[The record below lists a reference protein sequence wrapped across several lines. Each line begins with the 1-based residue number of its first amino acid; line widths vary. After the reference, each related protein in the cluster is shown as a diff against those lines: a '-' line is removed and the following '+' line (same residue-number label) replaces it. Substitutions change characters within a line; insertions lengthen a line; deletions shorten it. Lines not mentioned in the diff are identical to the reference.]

1 MKKPLVI
8 AFLTFIIIVACTN
21 RDGEIID
28 LINSV
33 KKQNDDLKAQITALK
48 KTTDSALVAVLK
60 VNSMQSAT
68 ERKIDLIQTDL
79 KTILP
84 QISSLTSQMTSTNA
98 DLVTLK
104 AKIDALQAKCAEL
117 VAQIA
122 LLNGSSAQI
131 NLKEGLLAYYPFNG
145 NANDISGNS
154 NNGTVYEA
162 ALTNNRF
169 GNSKNAYYFS
179 SQNCSPRI
187 EASVNTI
194 SITKALTISIWV
206 KQVGNGCISPRILD
220 FASSP
225 IDGPGQLQWTFGYQN
240 SWAVSH
246 AFADTSGVNS
256 NLYSTGPFVWTH
268 LVYSNDGTTCKFY
281 QDGKLLGTKLFGT
294 GKPILARNLTIGRM
308 NHPAF
313 DAFDG
318 NLDDLG
324 IWNRALTAEEIKF
337 LYENDFKP

>member
-79 KTILP
+79 KTILT

-122 LLNGSSAQI
+122 TIADPQKTKSSPKIGDEYGGGIVFYIDPISFKGLVVTKENVRDGSTEWGCYCQDIKNTKTDVGSGQNNTKEMLNQCISSQSIPNWSAKI
-131 NLKEGLLAYYPFNG
+131 VNELVRDGFDDWYLPSKDELNLIYQNLHLKG
-145 NANDISGNS
+145 
-154 NNGTVYEA
+154 
-162 ALTNNRF
+162 F
-169 GNSKNAYYFS
+169 GNFSKTIPYWSSTQASYGS
-179 SQNCSPRI
+179 CGPTGGGWSQN
-187 EASVNTI
+187 
-194 SITKALTISIWV
+194 
-206 KQVGNGCISPRILD
+206 
-220 FASSP
+220 
-225 IDGPGQLQWTFGYQN
+225 
-240 SWAVSH
+240 
-246 AFADTSGVNS
+246 
-256 NLYSTGPFVWTH
+256 
-268 LVYSNDGTTCKFY
+268 
-281 QDGKLLGTKLFGT
+281 FGT
-294 GKPILARNLTIGRM
+294 GEQIQVYKSGYAGTG
-308 NHPAF
+308 AV
-313 DAFDG
+313 
-318 NLDDLG
+318 
-324 IWNRALTAEEIKF
+324 RAIRGF
-337 LYENDFKP
+337 